1 MPKQEMTKDEQATET
16 GQSAGKLFTFTI
28 DASTAQIVRLELL
41 LTPLIEHSPARR
53 LMQREALNRAILG
66 TLIQHAMKAPAA
78 ADTSSTTGLQSDRAA
93 PARAN

>member
-1 MPKQEMTKDEQATET
+1 
-16 GQSAGKLFTFTI
+16 
-28 DASTAQIVRLELL
+28 
-41 LTPLIEHSPARR
+41 
-53 LMQREALNRAILG
+53 MQREALNRAILG